1 MKYDSTLTQV
11 AEKVFQ
17 ATNLKQAQDIIT
29 SHIGNTRINGEDKNA
44 IMTNAMSAK
53 SLVRL
58 QTYMCNSLLKFEGLG
73 INKY

>member
-1 MKYDSTLTQV
+1 MKYNSTLTQV
-11 AEKVFQ
+11 AERVFQ
-17 ATNLKQAQDIIT
+17 ATTLKQAQTILT
-29 SHIGNTRINGEDKNA
+29 SHIGDTRIKEQDKNT
-44 IMTNAMSAK
+44 ILKNAMSAK